1 MIPQGLGA
9 VDAGARL
16 PPVVSTYS
24 SRQRGLTDDNGEG
37 ELSATMRADLLDFDA
52 WGEVLK
58 MYGRTMRVAVALTDS
73 EGLLLG
79 KCHNPQPV
87 WNLVHDA
94 ASDWGTGCPFC
105 ITKGLPCTG
114 VADAVRTG
122 AVVVVHDQAGLT
134 HVAVPLTL
142 GEQTLGAIIAG
153 QVFDRYPEPLLLRR
167 VANNFGIS
175 AQDLWAVAKKE
186 RPVAGALLQA
196 SGDLLGALGHAFLQQ
211 RHAAI
216 LEEKLAETN
225 DRFRWLADGIRD
237 YALFTMDTIGR
248 VTSWNVG
255 AERML
260 GYTQAE
266 IMGRSFSY
274 IFPPEEDVTHRVAET
289 QLSKALQTGRAEYEG
304 WSIRRTQEHFWANV
318 NITAL
323 PGYGGPIQGFA
334 IIMQDTTERKKIALV
349 LEEAQQERARL
360 QEKFLSHV
368 SHELRTPLTAIYFF
382 TTNVLDGVFGDLTP
396 EQHKHLAFALD
407 NVTQLKDMVSD
418 LLDITRVETHKLT
431 LAHQPTRLVKVTSEV
446 LSTCRTNAAAK
457 NISLRADLAANLPL
471 VWADPARVRQ
481 ILTNLIDNGIKFT
494 PDRGTI
500 SVKAKIFG
508 EVHDFVCV
516 SVSDS
521 GCGISAENR
530 EIIFDR
536 LAQVKGSGEVS
547 RSGLGLGLFISR
559 ELVTRHGGRMWLDS
573 RPGHGSTFYFTL
585 PVFSLAKYCSHIFS
599 RPNLDAGSVT
609 LITVDVVEVKGG
621 IQEDILREIRQI
633 LERCIHAGQDVL
645 LPATGDEG
653 SPVTFFI
660 VACTDPKGSALI
672 ASRILRDLQN
682 FDKASQLNPAI
693 SSMTML
699 VARGQSREEQIRE
712 VAARIESS
720 VQEHLLGKERNK

>member
-1 MIPQGLGA
+1 MIPEALGRL
-9 VDAGARL
+9 DEGARL
-16 PPVVSTYS
+16 PSAVSTCSPY
-24 SRQRGLTDDNGEG
+24 QPGWAAENGAG
-37 ELSATMRADLLDFDA
+37 ELSAKMRADLLDFDD

-87 WNLVHDA
+87 WNLVRDA
-94 ASDWGTGCPFC
+94 TSDWGAGCPFC
-105 ITKGLPCTG
+105 ITKRLPCAA
-114 VADAVRTG
+114 VADAIRTG
-122 AVVVVHDQAGLT
+122 AVVMVHDQAGLT

-153 QVFDRYPEPLLLRR
+153 QVFDRYPEPLKLRR
-167 VANNFGIS
+167 VAKDFGIS
-175 AQDLWAVAKKE
+175 AQELWEVAKKE
-186 RPVAGALLQA
+186 RPVGGALLQA
-196 SGDLLGALGHAFLQQ
+196 SGDLLAALGQAFLQQ
-211 RHAAI
+211 RHGAI

-225 DRFRWLADGIRD
+225 DRFRWLAEGIRD
-237 YALFTMDTIGR
+237 YALFTMDTTGR

-266 IMGRSFSY
+266 IISQNFSCM
-274 IFPPEEDVTHRVAET
+274 FPPEDIQRRAAET
-289 QLSKALQTGRAEYEG
+289 QLSKALRTGRAEYEG
-304 WSIRRTQEHFWANV
+304 WSIRRTQEQFWASV

-323 PGYGGPIQGFA
+323 SGREGPIQGFA
-334 IIMQDTTERKKIALV
+334 IIMQDTTERKRIALV

-396 EQHKHLAFALD
+396 EQHKHLALALD
-407 NVTQLKDMVSD
+407 NVTQLKEMVSD
-418 LLDITRVETHKLT
+418 LLDITRVDTHKLT
-431 LAHQPTRLVKVTSEV
+431 LAHQPTSLVKVTSEV
-446 LSTCRTNAAAK
+446 LSTCRTNATAK
-457 NISLRADLAANLPL
+457 NIGLRADFASNLPL
-471 VWADPARVRQ
+471 AWADPTRVRQ
-481 ILTNLIDNGIKFT
+481 ILTNLIDNGVKFT
-494 PDRGTI
+494 PDGGTI
-500 SVKAKIFG
+500 SVKAKFFG
-508 EVHDFVCV
+508 EDHNFVCV

-536 LAQVKGSGEVS
+536 LAQVKGSGEIS

-559 ELVTRHGGRMWLDS
+559 ELVSRHGGRIWLDS

-599 RPNLDAGSVT
+599 GPNLDAGTVT
-609 LITVDVVEVKGG
+609 LIAIDVVEVKGG
-621 IQEDILREIRQI
+621 VQADILREIRQI
-633 LERCIHAGQDVL
+633 LERCIHAGQDVV

-653 SPVTFFI
+653 PIVTFFI
-660 VACTDPKGSALI
+660 VACTDPKGFALI

-682 FDKASQLNPAI
+682 FDKASHLNPGI
-693 SSMTML
+693 SSTTML
-699 VARGQSREEQIRE
+699 VAHGQSREDQIRE
-712 VAARIESS
+712 VTARIESL
-720 VQEHLLGKERNK
+720 VQEHLVDKERIK

>member
-1 MIPQGLGA
+1 MIPEALGRL
-9 VDAGARL
+9 DLGARL
-16 PPVVSTYS
+16 PPLAQTHPSQQMNLAAV
-24 SRQRGLTDDNGEG
+24 NGEG
-37 ELSATMRADLLDFDA
+37 EFSAKMRVDLLDFDA

-58 MYGRTMRVAVALTDS
+58 MYGRTMRVAVALTDTK
-73 EGLLLG
+73 GLLLG

-87 WNLVHDA
+87 WTLVHDA
-94 ASDWGTGCPFC
+94 ASDWGAGCPFC
-105 ITKGLPCTG
+105 ITKRLPCAA
-114 VADAVRTG
+114 VADALRTG
-122 AVVVVHDQAGLT
+122 KVVVVHDQAGLT

-142 GEQTLGAIIAG
+142 GKETLGAIIAG

-167 VANNFGIS
+167 VAKDFGIS
-175 AQDLWAVAKKE
+175 AQELWEVAKKE
-186 RPVAGALLQA
+186 RPVAGTLLHA
-196 SGDLLGALGHAFLQQ
+196 SGDLLAALGHAFLQQ

-216 LEEKLAETN
+216 LEQRLAETN
-225 DRFRWLADGIRD
+225 DRFRWLAEGIRD
-237 YALFTMDTIGR
+237 YALFTMDTTGR

-266 IMGRSFSY
+266 IVGQNFSC
-274 IFPPEEDVTHRVAET
+274 IFLPEDVQRHVAEA
-289 QLSKALQTGRAEYEG
+289 QLRKALRTGRVEYEG
-304 WSIRRTQEHFWANV
+304 WSIRRTQEQFWANI

-323 PGYGGPIQGFA
+323 SGGEGPIQSCA

-396 EQHKHLAFALD
+396 EQHKHLALALD
-407 NVTQLKDMVSD
+407 NVTQLKNMVSD

-431 LAHQPTRLVKVTSEV
+431 LARQPTSLVKVTSEV
-446 LSTCRTNAAAK
+446 LSTCGTNAAAK
-457 NISLRADLAANLPL
+457 NISLRANVAENLPL
-471 VWADPARVRQ
+471 IWADPARVRQ
-481 ILTNLIDNGIKFT
+481 ILTNLIDNGVKFT
-494 PDRGTI
+494 PDNGVI
-500 SVKAKIFG
+500 SVKADFVG
-508 EVHDFVCV
+508 EDHDCVCV

-559 ELVTRHGGRMWLDS
+559 ELVSRHGGRIWLDS
-573 RPGHGSTFYFTL
+573 RPGNGTTFYFTM

-599 RPNLDAGSVT
+599 GPNLGAGSVT
-609 LITVDVVEVKGG
+609 LMAIDVAEVTGG
-621 IQEDILREIRQI
+621 SQADIVREIRQI

-645 LPATGDEG
+645 LPTTDDGG
-653 SPVTFFI
+653 PIVTFFI

-672 ASRILRDLQN
+672 VGRILRDLQN
-682 FDKASQLNPAI
+682 FDKASQLSPAI
-693 SSMTML
+693 SSKTML
-699 VARGQSREEQIRE
+699 VARAQPREEQIRE
-712 VAARIESS
+712 IAARIESA
-720 VQEHLLGKERNK
+720 VQEHLLRKERNK

>member
-1 MIPQGLGA
+1 MIPEGLGRL
-9 VDAGARL
+9 DLDARL
-16 PPVVSTYS
+16 PPVVSVRS
-24 SRQRGLTDDNGEG
+24 PHKAGLAAENGEG
-37 ELSATMRADLLDFDA
+37 ELSAKMRADLLDFDA

-58 MYGRTMRVAVALTDS
+58 MYGRTMRVAVALTDPQ
-73 EGLLLG
+73 GLLLG
-79 KCHNPQPV
+79 KCHNSQPI
-87 WNLVHDA
+87 WNLVRDA
-94 ASDWGTGCPFC
+94 ASEWGNGCPFC
-105 ITKGLPCTG
+105 ITKRLPCTA

-142 GEQTLGAIIAG
+142 GKETLGAIIAG
-153 QVFDRYPEPLLLRR
+153 QVFDRYPEPLVLRR
-167 VANNFGIS
+167 VAKDFGIS
-175 AQDLWAVAKKE
+175 SQELWEVAKKE

-211 RHAAI
+211 RHSTI

-237 YALFTMDTIGR
+237 YALFTMDTNGR

-260 GYTQAE
+260 GYSRGE
-266 IMGRSFSY
+266 IMGQNFSR
-274 IFPPEEDVTHRVAET
+274 IFPPEEIQRRAAED
-289 QLSKALQTGRAEYEG
+289 QLRKALQTGRAEYEG
-304 WSIRRTQEHFWANV
+304 WSIRRTEDQFWANV

-323 PGYGGPIQGFA
+323 PAHEGPIQGFA
-334 IIMQDTTERKKIALV
+334 IIMQDRTERKKIALV
-349 LEEAQQERARL
+349 LDEAQQERGRL

-396 EQHKHLAFALD
+396 EQHKHLALALD

-431 LAHQPTRLVKVTSEV
+431 LAPQPTSLVKVTSEV
-446 LSTCRTNAAAK
+446 LSTCGTSAAAK

-471 VWADPARVRQ
+471 VWADPARARQ
-481 ILTNLIDNGIKFT
+481 ILTNLIDNGVKFT
-494 PDRGTI
+494 PDNGTI
-500 SVKAKIFG
+500 SVKAVFFG
-508 EVHDFVCV
+508 EDHDFVCI

-536 LAQVKGSGEVS
+536 LAQVKGSSEVS

-559 ELVTRHGGRMWLDS
+559 ELVSRHGGRIWLDS

-585 PVFSLAKYCSHIFS
+585 PVFSLAKYCSHIFNG
-599 RPNLDAGSVT
+599 PNLDAGSVT
-609 LITVDVVEVKGG
+609 LMAVDVVEVNGG
-621 IQEDILREIRQI
+621 IQADILREIRQI

-653 SPVTFFI
+653 PIVTFFI
-660 VACTDPKGSALI
+660 VACTDHKGSALI
-672 ASRILRDLQN
+672 ASRMLRDLQD
-682 FDKASQLNPAI
+682 FDQTSQLNPK
-693 SSMTML
+693 SSSTTIL
-699 VARGQSREEQIRE
+699 VAHDKSREAQIRE

-720 VQEHLLGKERNK
+720 VQEHLLRKERIK

>member
-1 MIPQGLGA
+1 MIRRGLGP

-16 PPVVSTYS
+16 PPALSTS
-24 SRQRGLTDDNGEG
+24 SPHQPRLADESGEG
-37 ELSATMRADLLDFDA
+37 ELSATRRKDLLDFDA

-87 WNLVHDA
+87 WNLVRDA
-94 ASDWGTGCPFC
+94 ASEWGTGCPFC
-105 ITKGLPCTG
+105 ITKRLPCTG

-167 VANNFGIS
+167 VAKDFGIS

-186 RPVAGALLQA
+186 RPVAGPLLQA

-211 RHAAI
+211 RQAAI

-225 DRFRWLADGIRD
+225 NRFRWLAEGIRD
-237 YALFTMDTIGR
+237 YALFTMDTTGR

-260 GYTQAE
+260 GYTRAE
-266 IMGRSFSY
+266 IMGQNFSC
-274 IFPPEEDVTHRVAET
+274 ISSTEDMQRRVAET

-304 WSIRRTQEHFWANV
+304 RSMRRTQEQFWANV

-323 PGYGGPIQGFA
+323 PGREGSTQGFA
-334 IIMQDTTERKKIALV
+334 IIMQDTTERKKVALV

-396 EQHKHLAFALD
+396 EQHDHLALALD

-431 LAHQPTRLVKVTSEV
+431 LARQPTSLVKVTSEV
-446 LSTCRTNAAAK
+446 LSACGTNAAAK
-457 NISLRADLAANLPL
+457 TISLRADFAPNLSL

-494 PDRGTI
+494 PDSGTV
-500 SVKAKIFG
+500 SVTGQFFG
-508 EVHDFVCV
+508 EDHDFVCV

-536 LAQVKGSGEVS
+536 LAQVQGSGEVS

-559 ELVTRHGGRMWLDS
+559 ELVSRHGGRIWLDS
-573 RPGHGSTFYFTL
+573 RLGDGSTFHFTL

-599 RPNLDAGSVT
+599 GPNLDAGSVT
-609 LITVDVVEVKGG
+609 LIVVDVVEVKGG
-621 IQEDILREIRQI
+621 VQADIRREIRQI

-645 LPATGDEG
+645 LPATGDEE
-653 SPVTFFI
+653 PLVTFFI
-660 VACTDPKGSALI
+660 VACTDPAGSALI

-682 FDKASQLNPAI
+682 FDKTSQLNPTI
-693 SSMTML
+693 SSKTML
-699 VARGQSREEQIRE
+699 VAHGLSREAQIRE
-712 VAARIESS
+712 VAARIKTSI
-720 VQEHLLGKERNK
+720 QEHLLRK

>member
-1 MIPQGLGA
+1 MIPEALGRLDLGA
-9 VDAGARL
+9 WL
-16 PPVVSTYS
+16 PPVVSSRS
-24 SRQRGLTDDNGEG
+24 SHELGLAAENGKG
-37 ELSATMRADLLDFDA
+37 ELSPKMRADLLDSDA
-52 WGEVLK
+52 WGQVLK

-73 EGLLLG
+73 KGHLLG
-79 KCHNPQPV
+79 ACHNPQPV
-87 WNLVHDA
+87 WNLVRDV
-94 ASDWGTGCPFC
+94 ASEWGNGCPFC
-105 ITKGLPCTG
+105 ITKRLPCTA

-134 HVAVPLTL
+134 HIAVPLTL
-142 GEQTLGAIIAG
+142 GEQPLGAIIAG

-167 VANNFGIS
+167 VARDFGVS
-175 AQDLWAVAKKE
+175 AQDLWEVARRE

-237 YALFTMDTIGR
+237 YALFTIDTNGC

-260 GYTQAE
+260 GYAQAE
-266 IMGRSFSY
+266 IMGRNFSY
-274 IFPPEEDVTHRVAET
+274 IFSPEDIQRRVAQT

-304 WSIRRTQEHFWANV
+304 WSIRRTQEQFWANV

-323 PGYGGPIQGFA
+323 PGHDGPIQGFA

-382 TTNVLDGVFGDLTP
+382 TTNVLDGVFGDLTR
-396 EQHKHLAFALD
+396 EQHEHLALALD

-431 LAHQPTRLVKVTSEV
+431 LAQQPMSLSQVTSEV
-446 LSTCRTNAAAK
+446 LSACRTNATAK
-457 NISLRADLAANLPL
+457 NISLRADFAENLPL
-471 VWADPARVRQ
+471 VWADRARVRQ

-494 PDRGTI
+494 PDRGAI
-500 SVKAKIFG
+500 SVKAEFFG
-508 EVHDFVCV
+508 ENHDFVCI

-536 LAQVKGSGEVS
+536 LAQVKGSGETS

-559 ELVTRHGGRMWLDS
+559 ELVSRHGGRIWLES
-573 RPGHGSTFYFTL
+573 RPEQGSTFCFTL

-599 RPNLDAGSVT
+599 GRNLDAGSVT
-609 LITVDVVEVKGG
+609 LIAVDVVEVRGG
-621 IQEDILREIRQI
+621 VQADIMQEIRQI
-633 LERCIHAGQDVL
+633 LQRCIHVGQDIL
-645 LPATGDEG
+645 LPATGEEG
-653 SPVTFFI
+653 SIVTLFI
-660 VACTDPKGSALI
+660 VACTDHKGSTLI
-672 ASRILRDLQN
+672 ANRILGNLKD
-682 FDKASQLNPAI
+682 FDKSSRLRPAI
-693 SSMTML
+693 SSTTMQ
-699 VARGQSREEQIRE
+699 ATHGQLREQQVRE
-712 VAARIESS
+712 VVARIESS

>member
-1 MIPQGLGA
+1 MIPEALGRL
-9 VDAGARL
+9 DAGARL

-24 SRQRGLTDDNGEG
+24 PHQLGLIDENGNV
-37 ELSATMRADLLDFDA
+37 ELSTTMRRDLLDFDA

-58 MYGRTMRVAVALTDS
+58 MYGRSMRVAVALTDS
-73 EGLLLG
+73 QGLLLG

-87 WNLVHDA
+87 WNLVRDA
-94 ASDWGTGCPFC
+94 ASDWGAGCPFC
-105 ITKGLPCTG
+105 ITKRLPCTA

-167 VANNFGIS
+167 VAKDFGIS
-175 AQDLWAVAKKE
+175 AQELWEVAKKE
-186 RPVAGALLQA
+186 RPVAGAFLQA
-196 SGDLLGALGHAFLQQ
+196 SGDLLAALGHAFLQQ
-211 RHAAI
+211 RHGAI
-216 LEEKLAETN
+216 LEERLAETN
-225 DRFRWLADGIRD
+225 NRFRWLAEGIRD
-237 YALFTMDTIGR
+237 YALFTMDTTGR
-248 VTSWNVG
+248 VISWNVG

-266 IMGRSFSY
+266 IMSQNFSC
-274 IFPPEEDVTHRVAET
+274 IFPPEDIQRRTAET
-289 QLSKALQTGRAEYEG
+289 QLRKALRTGRAEYEG
-304 WSIRRTQEHFWANV
+304 WSMRRTQEQFWANV

-323 PGYGGPIQGFA
+323 SGREGPIQGFA

-382 TTNVLDGVFGDLTP
+382 ITNVLDGVFGDLTL
-396 EQHKHLAFALD
+396 EQHKHLALAVD

-418 LLDITRVETHKLT
+418 LLDITRVDTHKLT
-431 LAHQPTRLVKVTSEV
+431 LACQPTSLVKVSSDV

-457 NISLRADLAANLPL
+457 NLSLCADFAANLPL

-481 ILTNLIDNGIKFT
+481 ILTNLIDNGVKFT
-494 PDRGTI
+494 PDSGTI
-500 SVKAKIFG
+500 SVKAKFFG
-508 EVHDFVCV
+508 EDHDFVCV

-559 ELVTRHGGRMWLDS
+559 ELVSRHGGRIWLDS
-573 RPGHGSTFYFTL
+573 RAGHGSTFYFTL

-599 RPNLDAGSVT
+599 EPNLDAGSVT
-609 LITVDVVEVKGG
+609 LITVDVVEVRGG
-621 IQEDILREIRQI
+621 VQADILREIRQI
-633 LERCIHAGQDVL
+633 LERCIQAGLDVL
-645 LPATGDEG
+645 LPATVDEG
-653 SPVTFFI
+653 PIVTFFI

-682 FDKASQLNPAI
+682 FDKASQLNPEI
-693 SSMTML
+693 CSTTML
-699 VARGQSREEQIRE
+699 VARDQSREQQIRE
-712 VAARIESS
+712 VAVQIESS

>member
-1 MIPQGLGA
+1 MIPEALGRL
-9 VDAGARL
+9 DAGV
-16 PPVVSTYS
+16 PSGVSTRS
-24 SRQRGLTDDNGEG
+24 PQRLGLADENGEV
-37 ELSATMRADLLDFDA
+37 ELSAKMRADLLDFDA
-52 WGEVLK
+52 WGEILK

-87 WNLVHDA
+87 WNLVRDA
-94 ASDWGTGCPFC
+94 ASDWGAGCPFC
-105 ITKGLPCTG
+105 ITKRLPCAG
-114 VADAVRTG
+114 VADAIRSGT
-122 AVVVVHDQAGLT
+122 AVVVHDQAGLT

-142 GEQTLGAIIAG
+142 GKKTLGAIIAG
-153 QVFDRYPEPLLLRR
+153 QVFDRYPEPLMLRR
-167 VANNFGIS
+167 VAKDFGIS
-175 AQDLWAVAKKE
+175 AQDLWEVAKKE
-186 RPVAGALLQA
+186 RPVSGALLQA

-211 RHAAI
+211 RHGAI

-225 DRFRWLADGIRD
+225 DRFRWLAEGIRD
-237 YALFTMDTIGR
+237 YALFTMDTTGR

-255 AERML
+255 AEHML
-260 GYTQAE
+260 GYTEAE
-266 IMGRSFSY
+266 IMGQNFSC
-274 IFPPEEDVTHRVAET
+274 IFPPEDIQRRVAEI
-289 QLSKALQTGRAEYEG
+289 QLRKALRTGRAEYEG
-304 WSIRRTQEHFWANV
+304 WSIRRTQEQFWANV

-323 PGYGGPIQGFA
+323 SGRKGPIQSFA
-334 IIMQDTTERKKIALV
+334 IIMQDSTERKKIAIV
-349 LEEAQQERARL
+349 LEEAQQERGRL
-360 QEKFLSHV
+360 QEKFISHV

-396 EQHKHLAFALD
+396 EQHKHLALALD

-418 LLDITRVETHKLT
+418 LLDITRVDTHKLT
-431 LAHQPTRLVKVTSEV
+431 LVHQPASLVKVTSEV

-457 NISLRADLAANLPL
+457 NINLRADCAANLPL

-481 ILTNLIDNGIKFT
+481 ILTNLIDNGVKFT
-494 PDRGTI
+494 ADSGTI
-500 SVKAKIFG
+500 SVKAKFFG
-508 EVHDFVCV
+508 EDDDFVCV

-536 LAQVKGSGEVS
+536 LAQVQGTGEVT

-559 ELVTRHGGRMWLDS
+559 ELVSRHGGRIWLDS

-599 RPNLDAGSVT
+599 GPNLDAGSIT
-609 LITVDVVEVKGG
+609 LIAVDVVEVKGG
-621 IQEDILREIRQI
+621 AQTDILREIRQI

-645 LPATGDEG
+645 LPATDDKG
-653 SPVTFFI
+653 PIVTFFI
-660 VACTDPKGSALI
+660 VACSDPKGSALI

-682 FDKASQLNPAI
+682 FDKASQLNPKI
-693 SSMTML
+693 SATTIR
-699 VARGQSREEQIRE
+699 VARGKSREEQIHE

-720 VQEHLLGKERNK
+720 VQEHLLAKERNK

>member
-1 MIPQGLGA
+1 MIPQGWGPI
-9 VDAGARL
+9 DADARL
-16 PPVVSTYS
+16 PPALSTYS
-24 SRQRGLTDDNGEG
+24 PHQPGLVDGNGEE
-37 ELSATMRADLLDFDA
+37 ELSATMRADLLNFDA

-73 EGLLLG
+73 EGRLLG

-87 WNLVHDA
+87 WSLVRDA
-94 ASDWGTGCPFC
+94 ASVWGTGCPFC
-105 ITKGLPCTG
+105 ITKSRPCTG
-114 VADAVRTG
+114 VAEAVRTG
-122 AVVVVHDQAGLT
+122 AVVVVHDEAGLT

-167 VANNFGIS
+167 VARDFGIS

-186 RPVAGALLQA
+186 RPVAGTLLQV

-237 YALFTMDTIGR
+237 YALFTMDPIGR

-274 IFPPEEDVTHRVAET
+274 IFPPEDIQRGVAQT

-304 WSIRRTQEHFWANV
+304 WSIRRTQEQFWANV

-323 PGYGGPIQGFA
+323 PGHEGSIQGFA

-360 QEKFLSHV
+360 QEEFLSHV

-396 EQHKHLAFALD
+396 EQHKHLALALD

-431 LAHQPTRLVKVTSEV
+431 LAHQPTSLVKVASEV
-446 LSTCRTNAAAK
+446 LSTCRTNAAVK

-494 PDRGTI
+494 PDEGTI
-500 SVKAKIFG
+500 SVKAKFFG
-508 EVHDFVCV
+508 EIHDFVCV

-530 EIIFDR
+530 EVIFDR
-536 LAQVKGSGEVS
+536 LAQVKASGEVS

-559 ELVTRHGGRMWLDS
+559 ELVSRHGGRIWLDS

-609 LITVDVVEVKGG
+609 LIAVDVVEVKGG
-621 IQEDILREIRQI
+621 MQEDILREIRQI

-653 SPVTFFI
+653 SIVTFFI
-660 VACTDPKGSALI
+660 VACTGPKGSALI
-672 ASRILRDLQN
+672 ESRILRDLQN
-682 FDKASQLNPAI
+682 FDKASQLNPVI
-693 SSMTML
+693 SSTTMP
-699 VARGQSREEQIRE
+699 VARGRSREEPTRE
-712 VAARIESS
+712 LAARIECS